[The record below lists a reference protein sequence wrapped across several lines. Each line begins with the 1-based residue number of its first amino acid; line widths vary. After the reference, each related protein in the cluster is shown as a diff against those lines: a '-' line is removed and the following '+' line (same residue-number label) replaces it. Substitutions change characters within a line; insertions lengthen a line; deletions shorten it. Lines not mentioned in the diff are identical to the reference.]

1 MQNASIEPVF
11 LAFKHN
17 QEIIKERIKH
27 IIESNEPYGDVT
39 CDDGVRHV
47 LWKCSVDDAAFFTAE
62 FEKIP
67 CTYVADGHHRTAAAY
82 NVGKMRREQILAA
95 GQQVTGEEAFN
106 FFMAL
111 HFPADNLMIMD
122 YNRVLKELNG
132 MNNDQFLERLGEHFE
147 ITPIEVLDTKPKNIH
162 TLSLFLNQ
170 TWFNLA
176 LKPTSLDTSSPVTVI
191 DSHML
196 TELVL
201 KPMLGIEDIKKDPR
215 IDFVGGIRGHQ
226 ELVKR
231 CNEDCV
237 AAFAMFPV

>member
-1 MQNASIEPVF
+1 M
-11 LAFKHN
+11 
-17 QEIIKERIKH
+17 
-27 IIESNEPYGDVT
+27 
-39 CDDGVRHV
+39 
-47 LWKCSVDDAAFFTAE
+47 
-62 FEKIP
+62 
-67 CTYVADGHHRTAAAY
+67 
-82 NVGKMRREQILAA
+82 
-95 GQQVTGEEAFN
+95 TGEEAFN

-162 TLSLFLNQ
+162 TLSFFLNQ

-176 LKPTSLDTSSPVTVI
+176 LKPNSLDTSSPVTVI